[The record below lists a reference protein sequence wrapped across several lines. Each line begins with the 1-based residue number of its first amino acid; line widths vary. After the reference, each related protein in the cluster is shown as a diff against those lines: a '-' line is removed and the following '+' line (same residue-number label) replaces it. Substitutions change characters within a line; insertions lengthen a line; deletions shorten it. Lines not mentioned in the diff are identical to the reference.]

1 MSPPSTIQVGGVGY
15 DPKGDWKRM
24 NGWLVGRQVVDE
36 EIKIGKVE
44 GEVQCCRG
52 RERERERRE
61 REREREAHLL
71 MVRFQRVK
79 SDILSGGEASLFSR
93 RQPKE
98 GNAHIKLRWMPGSP
112 ASLVV
117 AVAAASPRRGPW
129 VALRTRPTRRGSGY
143 GREISMLWRKEMRR
157 VPFAGRRVMVGA
169 IWG

>member
-1 MSPPSTIQVGGVGY
+1 M
-15 DPKGDWKRM
+15 
-24 NGWLVGRQVVDE
+24 
-36 EIKIGKVE
+36 
-44 GEVQCCRG
+44 C
-52 RERERERRE
+52 ERERERD
-61 REREREAHLL
+61 AHLL

-117 AVAAASPRRGPW
+117 AVAAASPCRGPW
-129 VALRTRPTRRGSGY
+129 VALRTRPTRRGSGC
-143 GREISMLWRKEMRR
+143 GREISMLWRKGMGR
-157 VPFAGRRVMVGA
+157 VPLAKKIVILGV